1 MFAEASSD
9 GLTVQ
14 SSDGTSEELQAE
26 LQPVAAAADAPEHD
40 QESED
45 AEAAPAVVKPAA
57 KPRNNPIARME
68 EATAKEAAAKRDAE
82 AARRETAELRQRLDA
97 LERPKPEVA
106 KPETK
111 QAEYKRYRAMPDA
124 PKLGE
129 FDGDEALEDWNA
141 AFALF
146 VADKRWEEHRDRERR
161 ESIQESEQSRES
173 EYERTVTAKIQA
185 AIKAEPGFLDRIDP
199 ILTQTDKLSAIKQ
212 DTDGSFYV
220 YRPNSRG
227 EWHKSPVPRPTFG
240 NWLVEQIYRSGPV
253 KELLEYF
260 NDDIIDGK
268 KEAQRLAAL
277 PPDSALREFGQIIAR
292 LTPAAAPLVSG
303 PAPTVKSSVAKPPIR
318 PERGSAQVG
327 SDEPPGE
334 DASDAEHE
342 AYWGPR
348 RAKLRHA

>member
-9 GLTVQ
+9 GLTVL

-26 LQPVAAAADAPEHD
+26 LAPAAVADETT
-40 QESED
+40 ETSNE
-45 AEAAPAVVKPAA
+45 EAAPPVKPGEVAKPAA

-97 LERPKPEVA
+97 LERPKPEAA

-111 QAEYKRYRAMPDA
+111 QAEWKRYRAMPDA
-124 PKLGE
+124 PKLGD
-129 FDGDEALEDWNA
+129 FDGEEALEDWQA
-141 AFALF
+141 AMSLF
-146 VADKRWEEHRDRERR
+146 VADKRYEERR
-161 ESIQESEQSRES
+161 AIETQEASKTAYEAREM
-173 EYERTVTAKIQA
+173 EHYRGFEAKLNA
-185 AIKAEPGFLDRIDP
+185 AGKDFIEGI
-199 ILTQTDKLSAIKQ
+199 
-212 DTDGSFYV
+212 
-220 YRPNSRG
+220 
-227 EWHKSPVPRPTFG
+227 SPVLTETHRLSMLAPNERPTFA
-240 NWLVEQIYRSGPV
+240 NWLVEQIYRAEPV

-260 NDDIIDGK
+260 NDDIANGK

-277 PPDSALREFGQIIAR
+277 PPDLALREFARLEAR
-292 LTPAAAPLVSG
+292 LTPAAAPQASG
-303 PAPTVKSSVAKPPIR
+303 PAQTVKSSVAKPPIR

>member
-26 LQPVAAAADAPEHD
+26 LQPVAAAADAPVHETGH
-40 QESED
+40 ENED
-45 AEAAPAVVKPAA
+45 TEAAPAVVAKAG
-57 KPRNNPIARME
+57 KPRNSPIARME

-97 LERPKPEVA
+97 LERPKPEAA

-111 QAEYKRYRAMPDA
+111 QAEWKRYRAMPDA

-141 AFALF
+141 AMALF
-146 VADKRWEEHRDRERR
+146 IADKRYEERR
-161 ESIQESEQSRES
+161 TIETQETRDEQAKQSLNQKLVSVRE
-173 EYERTVTAKIQA
+173 KLDA
-185 AIKAEPGFLDRIDP
+185 AEASEPGFLAEVASLMNTPP
-199 ILTQTDKLSAIKQ
+199 ISAFYGRDGKLIPNLRDSQ
-212 DTDGSFYV
+212 G
-220 YRPNSRG
+220 RPVTPSI
-227 EWHKSPVPRPTFG
+227 E
-240 NWLVEQIYRSGPV
+240 NWVIEQIMHSPIPDKMLRHFA
-253 KELLEYF
+253 K
-260 NDDIIDGK
+260 DG
-268 KEAQRLAAL
+268 EIQRLKAL
-277 PPDSALREFGQIIAR
+277 HPDPEDGLREFLRIEAR
-292 LTPAAAPLVSG
+292 LTPAAAPQASG
-303 PAPTVKSSVAKPPIR
+303 PAQTVKSSVAKPPIR